1 MNTQTQQYCS
11 ETFQAI
17 QAAYPDRPPR
27 PALFTVK
34 QFAERNPA
42 FSESALWNIRFKSK
56 PRLCSKGP
64 VETNGAES
72 AFVTVGR
79 KVLVDEQ
86 AFFDWVK
93 AQNETAA

>member
-1 MNTQTQQYCS
+1 MHEQTKQVS
-11 ETFQAI
+11 NITTAI
-17 QAAYPDRPPR
+17 RAAYPDRPPR

-42 FSESALWNIRFKSK
+42 FTESALWNIRFKSK

-72 AFVTVGR
+72 AFVSVGR

-86 AFFDWVK
+86 AFFEWVK
-93 AQNETAA
+93 AQNGAAA